1 MTTDPG
7 SCYVQLSVDDVLTTL
22 ASLRDVPGDDPW
34 VQPELGFLRAL
45 HRRTGIVVGLYLF
58 ERHDGNGLEDVPDRF
73 RQAFAE
79 ASSWLRFGFH
89 AHDPL
94 VDYGPDGVEASVA
107 RRDYE
112 RTVTAIERFAG
123 RASLDRMPRLH
134 RFVARGEIVRA
145 LRDAAGGIVGLLA
158 PDDDRAE
165 AYDLGEHERDAL
177 RRDGRWLDAAHGVA
191 YVGSLPRLER
201 DPDPAAT
208 LARWR
213 HERHGA
219 GPHVACLF
227 THEPDLRVP
236 LVRARIVR
244 AVSWAVATGVRPG
257 WPAELF
263 AS

>member
-1 MTTDPG
+1 M
-7 SCYVQLSVDDVLTTL
+7 LTTL

-112 RTVTAIERFAG
+112 RTVAAIERFAG
-123 RASLDRMPRLH
+123 AASLDRMPRLH
-134 RFVARGEIVRA
+134 RFVARAEVVRA
-145 LRDAAGGIVGLLA
+145 LREPRGGIVGLLA

-165 AYDLGEHERDAL
+165 AYDLGKDERDAL
-177 RRDGRWLDAAHGVA
+177 RVEGRWSGAGRGVT
-191 YVGSLPRLER
+191 YLESLPRLER

-213 HERHGA
+213 QERRGA

-227 THEPDLRVP
+227 THEPDLRGR
-236 LVRARIVR
+236 LVRARIER
-244 AVSWAVATGVRPG
+244 AVTWAVGTGMRPG
-257 WPAELF
+257 WPAELL